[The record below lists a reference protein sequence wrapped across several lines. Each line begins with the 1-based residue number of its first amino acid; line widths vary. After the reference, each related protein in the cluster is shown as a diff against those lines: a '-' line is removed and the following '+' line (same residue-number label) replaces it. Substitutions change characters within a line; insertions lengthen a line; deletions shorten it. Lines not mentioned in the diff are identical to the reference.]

1 MVDFRSSSERE
12 QDDQDTRRIEQDY
25 RQAFETARAEIG
37 ELKSRMSDME
47 TRNDELQERL
57 SNLVETQAENIR
69 AVRTQVESGI
79 AKLSEDNKQM
89 HGLIQNA
96 QTEDLKL
103 VEQMDRNHR
112 ERLESIVRLVDQ
124 KGFSSG

>member
-12 QDDQDTRRIEQDY
+12 QDDQDTRRVEQDY
-25 RQAFETARAEIG
+25 RQAFETARVEIG
-37 ELKSRMSDME
+37 ELKSRMSDIE
-47 TRNDELQERL
+47 TRNNELQERL
-57 SNLVETQAENIR
+57 SDLVETHAENIR
-69 AVRTQVESGI
+69 AVRAQVESGI

-124 KGFSSG
+124 KGFPSG